1 MLPINKL
8 KIFEKWGKKKETE
21 GEVKE
26 YRKRNLKKRE
36 HQFKIL
42 PACCTVAETSVTMSS
57 PARVESFP

>member
-21 GEVKE
+21 AEMNE

-36 HQFKIL
+36 YQFKIS
-42 PACCTVAETSVTMSS
+42 PACCTAAETSVTMSS
-57 PARVESFP
+57 PTRVESFP